1 MGFKP
6 DQQMTTYAE
15 MGLAPDHGQINAVES
30 LIGLDVGLS
39 TVVVAPPSSAGTAP
53 ADSTPS
59 LRPGRR
65 PSSWRPGNLRL
76 MRRSIILPD
85 R

>member
-1 MGFKP
+1 MP
-6 DQQMTTYAE
+6 TYAE
-15 MGLAPDHGQINAVES
+15 VGLAPAHGQIAAVES
-30 LIGLDVGLS
+30 LIGLDAGLIAVVG
-39 TVVVAPPSSAGTAP
+39 APPSSAGTAL

-65 PSSWRPGNLRL
+65 PSSWRPGSLRL